1 MYTCLLEWYTSV
13 YTNVKRYMS
22 RKDHI
27 ADRLAERKAEV
38 KAVVDART
46 QAALTAR
53 ADALARAEA
62 RAVARAEARILA
74 EHEAKIRAE
83 ARAAAQA
90 QARDEAEAQSRARAE
105 AKAVALAEARAA
117 AEAKAQAQAAVAP
130 VPDFTGKQRLI
141 DAAMRLHAEKRSFAS
156 LGIREIAREAHL
168 NPNTFY
174 RHFESIDDLAVAA
187 VSQCGDRLRP
197 MLHQIRTLAS
207 RVDPLSVAAL
217 EVSAFYAFALGNTDA
232 FVVGVTEYHSGSP
245 RVREAIGALL
255 RDVASEMRDDIAELG
270 IFPTVTREH
279 LDIAC
284 TQIVVHLFHLSQEYI
299 EKPERRASIIEAS
312 ECMIVW
318 MFAGATMGAPRNVTT
333 MLAPFL
339 SN

>member
-1 MYTCLLEWYTSV
+1 MYTCLPEWYTIV
-13 YTNVKRYMS
+13 YTNVKRVMA
-22 RKDHI
+22 RKNPVSERREE
-27 ADRLAERKAEV
+27 RLAEV
-38 KAVVDART
+38 KAIVDART
-46 QAALTAR
+46 QAALQAR
-53 ADALARAEA
+53 AEALARAQE
-62 RAVARAEARILA
+62 RAVARAEARLA
-74 EHEAKIRAE
+74 AEQEAKARAE

-90 QARDEAEAQSRARAE
+90 QARVQAE
-105 AKAVALAEARAA
+105 AKAA
-117 AEAKAQAQAAVAP
+117 AQAASTMP
-130 VPDFTGKQRLI
+130 PDATGKQRLI

-187 VSQCGDRLRP
+187 VNQCGDRLRP

-255 RDVASEMRDDIAELG
+255 RDVASEMRDDIAELA
-270 IFPTVTREH
+270 IFPTVSTE
-279 LDIAC
+279 LLEIAC

-299 EKPERRASIIEAS
+299 EKPERRSAIIEAS

-318 MFAGATMGAPRNVTT
+318 MFAGATLGAPRNITKLIAP
-333 MLAPFL
+333 MLA
-339 SN
+339 N